1 MLFILQFS
9 TVLTASLYE
18 LQLISLIVT
27 NPYSKSGFFEISLS
41 ESSDEDLLSSLV
53 SADAET
59 CMISTSSVQKS
70 TTVYHDIARCVLQC
84 AFFFQKVTI
93 RCICLN

>member
-1 MLFILQFS
+1 MPEHAGTYTKMIIIILYLLCILQYS

-18 LQLISLIVT
+18 LQLISLTVT
-27 NPYSKSGFFEISLS
+27 NPYSKSGFFEISLT

-53 SADAET
+53 STDAES

-70 TTVYHDIARCVLQC
+70 MTAYNNYYI
-84 AFFFQKVTI
+84 I
-93 RCICLN
+93 S